1 MSTPEQQQ
9 AALQQHIA
17 AVVDQR
23 VQQALAA
30 AQMSPPPFSA
40 SVSSSPPP
48 QRDPLPAA
56 PRIANPAPFEGKDGT
71 LDGWL
76 SKMRQQ
82 FNWYGYGADAHA
94 QRIRFT
100 TAYFGGAALDWWE
113 FLADAERPATWDGLE
128 KALRQRFQFEA
139 TAVTARAKLLALTQG
154 KSSVNEYVSSFR
166 RLLVAVPTMSEDDR
180 LFQFTRGL
188 QPAIATQLR
197 VQGVATLDAAIAM
210 ASRIGSLKDMHAS
223 AAGAASSA
231 ASAAASSSSNTAAPM
246 DLDALLG
253 GSIEGLEQE
262 TAGTATATNA
272 PVTRAEFQQLLNAM
286 REQRSRSHRGA
297 GGSGQEGQRQRGAGQ
312 PRPLPVLSHLTPA
325 QVKEYMDAGKC
336 FSCGSTEHMS
346 RYCPKR
352 PAKPKQGN

>member
-17 AVVDQR
+17 AMVQQQ

-30 AQMSPPPFSA
+30 AQAQA
-40 SVSSSPPP
+40 SSSSSPSPP
-48 QRDPLPAA
+48 SAPREVAPAA
-56 PRIANPAPFEGKDGT
+56 PRIANPAPFEGKEGT
-71 LDGWL
+71 LDSWL

-82 FNWYGYGADAHA
+82 FNWYGYGAGAHA
-94 QRIRFT
+94 QRIRFA

-113 FLADAERPATWDGLE
+113 FMDDAARPTTWDGLE
-128 KALRQRFQFEA
+128 KAMRERFQFVA
-139 TAVTARAKLLALTQG
+139 TAVTVRAKLLALSQG
-154 KSSVNEYVSSFR
+154 KSSVNEYVSAFR
-166 RLLVAVPTMSEDDR
+166 RLLVAVPTMGEDDR

-210 ASRIGSLKDMHAS
+210 ATRIGSLKEMQTMGAAAAAAPS
-223 AAGAASSA
+223 AAVSSSA
-231 ASAAASSSSNTAAPM
+231 AAPM

-253 GSIEGLEQE
+253 SSIEGLEEE
-262 TAGTATATNA
+262 TGAAAAATDA

-286 REQRSRSHRGA
+286 REQRSGRPHRGA
-297 GGSGQEGQRQRGAGQ
+297 GGSGQEGQRNKQAQSQG
-312 PRPLPVLSHLTPA
+312 PRPLPVISHLSPA

-336 FSCGSTEHMS
+336 FGCGSTDHMS
-346 RYCPKR
+346 RFCPKR
-352 PAKPKQGN
+352 AAKPRQGN